1 MQANEIRAACESLV
15 APVSETMLEL
25 VSRVEPEYQE
35 LVRHNITLAGGGS
48 QIFGLGE
55 ALEQALVEMGGGRV
69 QMVSDVVFAG
79 ADGGLALALDAV
91 DADWEQLVT

>member
-1 MQANEIRAACESLV
+1 
-15 APVSETMLEL
+15 
-25 VSRVEPEYQE
+25 
-35 LVRHNITLAGGGS
+35 
-48 QIFGLGE
+48 
-55 ALEQALVEMGGGRV
+55 MGGGRV